1 MSSEPLRPA
10 APAPNRQSNSPRR
23 RAARRRQRGQAIVE
37 FALIS
42 PLLFMLMVGII
53 DFGRA
58 VADYVALSHVTFEGA
73 RVASMMPPA
82 TGTFGTDPNDVSATN
97 GVIGVIQSQ
106 GGILDPVSQSQVTVS
121 DAWCPSNINANLE
134 CRTITVTKTF
144 VPFTPLLRNLTGQFL
159 MQKTVVAVVQS

>member
-1 MSSEPLRPA
+1 MSRVRPRPIAAPA
-10 APAPNRQSNSPRR
+10 APASSTLRR
-23 RAARRRQRGQAIVE
+23 RAGRRRQRGQAIVE

-42 PLLFMLMVGII
+42 PLLFMLMVGVI

-73 RVASMMPPA
+73 RIASMMPPA
-82 TGTFGTDPNDVSATN
+82 TGTFGSDPNDVSATN

-106 GGILDPVSQSQVTVS
+106 GGILDPVSESQVTVT
-121 DAWCPSNINANLE
+121 DAWCPSNINSQLE
-134 CRTITVTKTF
+134 CRTITVTKQF
-144 VPFTPLLRNLTGQFL
+144 VPFTPMLRNLTGQFN